1 MNDTGT
7 IVCLLLSSLLLLT
20 FGFLSAFFTK
30 KFNEFVEKRA
40 GKVLNK
46 KIKLPHLQ
54 KIKVKEELKILKI
67 LGGLMFFFGVI
78 FMGIFVIYT
87 SFGFI
92 P

>member
-1 MNDTGT
+1 MNDIGT
-7 IVCLLLSSLLLLT
+7 IICLLLSSLLLLT

-67 LGGLMFFFGVI
+67 LGGLMFFFGVV
-78 FMGIFVIYT
+78 FMGIFVMYARY
-87 SFGFI
+87 F
-92 P
+92 PY